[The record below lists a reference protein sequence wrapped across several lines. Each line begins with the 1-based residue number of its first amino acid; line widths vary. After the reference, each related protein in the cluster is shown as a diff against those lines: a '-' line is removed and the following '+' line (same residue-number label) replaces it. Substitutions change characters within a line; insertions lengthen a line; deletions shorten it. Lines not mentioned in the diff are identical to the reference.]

1 VTLADGPA
9 PARTAE
15 TWLARILARW
25 PTSRRRRIATS
36 LALVAI
42 LVATIVASSRL
53 LRLLYQELDIL
64 AYAGLFAACWV
75 GAGGALV
82 PIPGVRPIS
91 WFMIVQQGA
100 ALDPVVVALVAASAM
115 ALGQTSYFLAARAAR
130 RRALGHAVAPPEI
143 IAASGADPGS
153 SGGDPAV
160 GGDPGVGG
168 DPRPDPGTDPTADN
182 AARPAGRRAQ
192 RMDAARRRATRQVQ
206 THGVATVFAVCA
218 LPTPLTTLTT
228 TAAAAAGMGYLRY
241 IPAAFA
247 GYLVLSSVLVLFG
260 QGLGNLVQS
269 LVPFR

>member
-1 VTLADGPA
+1 VTVADGSAPA
-9 PARTAE
+9 PVAE
-15 TWLARILARW
+15 TWFARILARW
-25 PTSRRRRIATS
+25 PTTRRRRIATV

-42 LVATIVASSRL
+42 LGATIIASSRI

-100 ALDPVVVALVAASAM
+100 ALDPVVVALVAAIAM

-130 RRALGHAVAPPEI
+130 RRALGHAVAPPDLL
-143 IAASGADPGS
+143 A
-153 SGGDPAV
+153 
-160 GGDPGVGG
+160 
-168 DPRPDPGTDPTADN
+168 DPGTDPAADPGANPADPRATTADPAAAPGADL
-182 AARPAGRRAQ
+182 AARPSTGRRAR
-192 RMDAARRRATRQVQ
+192 RMEAARRRVTRQVQ

-228 TAAAAAGMGYLRY
+228 TAAAAAGMGYIRY
-241 IPAAFA
+241 IPAAFG
-247 GYLVLSSVLVLFG
+247 GYLVLSAVLVLFG
-260 QGLGNLVQS
+260 QGLGNLVAS
-269 LVPFR
+269 LVPFG